1 MCWRKRTRS
10 RLAATMNSPV
20 SASGLEG
27 SYDRLHPKIRR
38 WIRDQGCEELRDIQA
53 RTIAA
58 VLDGQEDIIIAATTA
73 AGKTE
78 AAFLPILTSIADRK
92 QSGFSVLYV
101 SPLKALINDQFRR
114 LDELCD
120 SMEIP

>member
-38 WIRDQGCEELRDIQA
+38 WIRGQGWDELRDIQA

-92 QSGFSVLYV
+92 QSGFSVV
-101 SPLKALINDQFRR
+101 SVTLIKQHINELFRR
-114 LDELCD
+114 LEELCEG
-120 SMEIP
+120 M